1 MSPLSSLQPLVT
13 SPLGTDLTSCGS
25 ASASDQE
32 DRVPG
37 LNSPGIYNIFKYS
50 NIFNPNILH
59 LKKVYE
65 QNFLKPF
72 YYKYFPLH
80 KYFSGLVSTMSGGG
94 YNLANSS
101 PLNNFAS
108 MKTPGYS
115 TSVSSSQER
124 KSSSSSV
131 LKKTSSSMSSSM
143 SGSNN
148 NVTSTEHHSETAS
161 ASEHFKR

>member
-1 MSPLSSLQPLVT
+1 MSKKI
-13 SPLGTDLTSCGS
+13 
-25 ASASDQE
+25 
-32 DRVPG
+32 
-37 LNSPGIYNIFKYS
+37 LNHYTKYIFHS
-50 NIFNPNILH
+50 
-59 LKKVYE
+59 
-65 QNFLKPF
+65 
-72 YYKYFPLH
+72 PLH